1 MFAIVEIA
9 KKQYIVSPE
18 DQILVP
24 HLEGKEG
31 ETRTFDT
38 VLLVS
43 KDDGGSLIGKP
54 FVKKAVV
61 TALIGGTKKGE
72 KISVR
77 RYKSK
82 VRYRKQNGF
91 RPLQTTLTI
100 KSVTF

>member
-9 KKQYIVSPE
+9 KKQYIVSPN
-18 DQILVP
+18 DSIVVP
-24 HLEGKEG
+24 HFEGKEG
-31 ETRTFDT
+31 DTVSLPT

-43 KDDGGSLIGKP
+43 KDDGTTLIGKP
-54 FVKKAVV
+54 FVKKASA

-72 KISVR
+72 KIMVR

-91 RPLQTTLTI
+91 RPVETTLTI
-100 KSVTF
+100 QSISF